1 MKENIYEKVI
11 AAALLKFG
19 KLDNM
24 DIHIICK
31 NIISKL
37 DNEKYYCMRNS
48 YNNLCKFIKINSRA
62 SLGNDNIC
70 LREDFT
76 FDSIIDKD
84 YLLNKKIQMN
94 QTIDEYYYDGI
105 TLRELLERFSN
116 EDVIKEYFA
125 NYYLYNSD
133 ITFDFTAENRMTIH
147 NNVAE
152 PWKVTLV
159 DTGLNTMTGG
169 RIKRVKDYIGDEP
182 FMLTYGD
189 GVSDVDINKL
199 VEFHKSHGKMATISV
214 CQPNNRFG
222 VVDIGE
228 NNEIKDFREKTKEDG
243 DWINAGFM
251 VLEPEIIDLIDEG
264 DSCVGQNFTKKQ
276 KFLAKVFYTY
286 SGKIDFDKSIEDVA
300 RRSINSTDGIQI
312 DLGLGEKRID
322 DIVISGVVSKL
333 RVYAQ
338 TVIDRKTTT
347 EKTDKKPIIINNNA
361 TANATVINN
370 NAIDLSVVFQNAR
383 QKVDDEGLSDL
394 QTKEITE
401 KLNELEK
408 LMNSSESKG
417 NKWTKIKDVMK
428 WLVEQGITVAGIIM
442 PVLTEMMKQ

>member
-1 MKENIYEKVI
+1 MNYLTLKQIEKIRETIRILEN
-11 AAALLKFG
+11 LKD
-19 KLDNM
+19 KPTPQ
-24 DIHIICK
+24 
-31 NIISKL
+31 
-37 DNEKYYCMRNS
+37 
-48 YNNLCKFIKINSRA
+48 KINEVDSNLENFFHDQYKSP
-62 SLGNDNIC
+62 SLSITAYFLYDTSITKGDMINDI
-70 LREDFT
+70 E
-76 FDSIIDKD
+76 SIIA
-84 YLLNKKIQMN
+84 
-94 QTIDEYYYDGI
+94 
-105 TLRELLERFSN
+105 TLEGM
-116 EDVIKEYFA
+116 IA
-125 NYYLYNSD
+125 
-133 ITFDFTAENRMTIH
+133 
-147 NNVAE
+147 
-152 PWKVTLV
+152 V
-159 DTGLNTMTGG
+159 DPQALQ
-169 RIKRVKDYIGDEP
+169 I
-182 FMLTYGD
+182 
-189 GVSDVDINKL
+189 
-199 VEFHKSHGKMATISV
+199 A
-214 CQPNNRFG
+214 
-222 VVDIGE
+222 
-228 NNEIKDFREKTKEDG
+228 
-243 DWINAGFM
+243 
-251 VLEPEIIDLIDEG
+251 EIIDLIDEG
-264 DSCVGQNFTKKQ
+264 DSCVGQNFNKKQ